1 MEISEN
7 RESAAAASFESLA
20 LALAAAMKSWIALP
34 VCSTRSTAPDEP
46 MPEETRNRAN
56 R

>member
-1 MEISEN
+1 MEIAEN

-20 LALAAAMKSWIALP
+20 AAMKSSIAFP
-34 VCSTRSTAPDEP
+34 VRSTRSTAPDEP